1 MKRLVIALVLGVA
14 GCMVSAQDGIQ
25 FFEGTWAETLAKA
38 KSENRLIFMDAYA
51 VWCGPCK
58 QMSAKVFPEKMVGD
72 FYNSNFIPVKI
83 DMEKGEGLA
92 LAKLYNVRAYPTLL
106 YINWNG
112 EVVHRAVGGRQ
123 AEPFIELGK
132 VAMDDTRNFRS
143 VEQAYLRN
151 PDDVTTMIAYA
162 TALKD
167 GYDRSYTQVV
177 SKYLEGKPKELLL
190 SETGWNIIA
199 EFAED
204 PDSPE
209 FQYLL
214 LKRDSFSKLVGQE
227 EVDLKISEV
236 TELMINQAVR
246 KNTREAVDGV
256 KQKIRTIY
264 PQDPSYYLALTEV
277 QYARRNSDWPTYA
290 TEVLKIIRPDISSR
304 LLNNYA
310 WDFYQH
316 VDNQTQ
322 LQAMTKHVAAA
333 LKISDEYALH
343 DTYAALLFKTKN
355 HKAALKEA
363 RAAIELA
370 KKEGAPYDETLEL
383 IEEIEKAVKK

>member
-1 MKRLVIALVLGVA
+1 MKRLVIALVLGLM
-14 GCMVSAQDGIQ
+14 GSIVSAQDGIQ

-38 KSENRLIFMDAYA
+38 KSENKLIFMDAYA

-58 QMSAKVFPEKMVGD
+58 QMAANVFPQKEVGA
-72 FYNSNFIPVKI
+72 FYNSHFIPVKI

-92 LAKLYNVRAYPTLL
+92 LAKLYNVRAYPNLL
-106 YINWNG
+106 YINWKG

-123 AEPFIELGK
+123 SEPFIELGK
-132 VAMDDTRNFRS
+132 IAMDDSRNFRS

-151 PDDVTTMIAYA
+151 PDEVTKMIGYA
-162 TALKD
+162 AALKE
-167 GYDRSYTQVV
+167 GYDRSYIQVV
-177 SKYLEGKPKELLL
+177 SKYLEGKPMEILL
-190 SETGWNIIA
+190 SETGWKIIA
-199 EFAED
+199 EFVED

-209 FQYLL
+209 FEYLL
-214 LKRDSFSKLVGQE
+214 LKRDSFSKLAGQE
-227 EVDLKISEV
+227 AVDRKISEV
-236 TELMINQAVR
+236 VELMISQAVR
-246 KNTREAVDGV
+246 KNTREAIDGV
-256 KQKIRTIY
+256 KQKIRSIY

-277 QYARRNSDWPTYA
+277 QYARRNSDWPTYS
-290 TEVLKIIRPDISSR
+290 TEVLKIIRPDMSTR

-316 VDNQTQ
+316 IDNQAQ

-333 LKISDEYALH
+333 LKRADEYALH

-363 RAAIELA
+363 KAAIELA
-370 KKEGAPYDETLEL
+370 KKEGIPFEETLEL
-383 IEEIEKAVKK
+383 IEEIERAVRK